1 MNNNYGLTYGIN
13 GHHIGIIIPEIL
25 LQVNYDKDKNLFLLN
40 QSGVDLKGNL
50 YPVSAWKELDN
61 KIDMILEKIK
71 QNGITDLNKTIKNY
85 FNGVENEDYRVEE
98 NTEDGFELWMGKWCY
113 EYYIEEYPLDIDIRF
128 MDIIS

>member
-1 MNNNYGLTYGIN
+1 M
-13 GHHIGIIIPEIL
+13 
-25 LQVNYDKDKNLFLLN
+25 DKVYVIRYRAHEFDDLGWGSFDPIFISLDKSKVQEKF
-40 QSGVDLKGNL
+40 
-50 YPVSAWKELDN
+50 
-61 KIDMILEKIK
+61 EKIK